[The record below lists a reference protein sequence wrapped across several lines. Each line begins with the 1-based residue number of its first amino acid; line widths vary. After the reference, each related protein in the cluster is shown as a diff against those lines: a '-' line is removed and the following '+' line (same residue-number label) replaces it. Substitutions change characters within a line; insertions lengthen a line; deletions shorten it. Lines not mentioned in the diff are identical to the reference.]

1 MAFGGRKAAA
11 LLFAGDILIFAFSLW
26 LTLLL
31 RYGAVPSSI
40 LYWTHLQVF
49 GILFAVW
56 ALVFYMAG
64 LYSKRVLLLQYELT
78 GAIVRTQLLNITL
91 AALFF
96 FIVPG
101 IGLAPKTNL
110 GVYLVISLA
119 LVLVWRL
126 QIVPRITKP
135 GFRDRAAFIGSGP
148 DAHELVAEVNKNP
161 RYHLEFKVVM
171 APEQVIND
179 LDGFAERL
187 VKEKVTVLVMDTTAP
202 NLGPLL
208 PSIYGLAF
216 LDRQYEF
223 ADLYRMYEEV
233 FDRVPLSLLR
243 YEWFLKNISLPSV
256 GMYAAIKRAI
266 DVLGGLLMGLATL
279 LILPFV
285 ALALQFEYPGSVF
298 ITQMRMGRNGSRIK
312 TYKFRSMRFGDR
324 SAWEGED
331 ENTVTRVGNVLR
343 RTSLDEFPQ
352 FVNVLRGE
360 LSLIGPRNDVEALG
374 RRLAEAIP
382 YYNIRYVVKPG
393 ITGWAQINQQYE
405 QGKLSPQSIED
416 TKVRLAYDFY
426 YIKNRSL
433 ALDILIA
440 LRTIKR
446 MLFRVSNW

>member
-1 MAFGGRKAAA
+1 MTIGGRMGPV
-11 LLFAGDILIFAFSLW
+11 LLFAGDIAVFALSLW
-26 LTLLL
+26 LTLFV
-31 RYGAVPSSI
+31 RYGAAPSWN
-40 LYWTHLQVF
+40 LFADHF
-49 GILFAVW
+49 GPFLILFAIW
-56 ALVFYMAG
+56 ILIFFMSG
-64 LYSKRVLLLQYELT
+64 LYEKGIIFFQKNLSDALLK
-78 GAIVRTQLLNITL
+78 TQFLNIVL

-96 FIVPG
+96 FVIPYFG
-101 IGLAPKTNL
+101 ITPKTILAIYL
-110 GVYLVISLA
+110 GVSLA
-119 LVLVWRL
+119 LIFFWRL
-126 QIVPRITKP
+126 VVFPKLSRRRMAQE
-135 GFRDRAAFIGSGP
+135 ALLIGNGTEVDELFVEVNGNSRYPVHFERVIDPASPTYKEELGETLRNTQ
-148 DAHELVAEVNKNP
+148 AELV
-161 RYHLEFKVVM
+161 VVDV
-171 APEQVIND
+171 END
-179 LDGFAERL
+179 SIQPF
-187 VKEKVTVLVMDTTAP
+187 
-202 NLGPLL
+202 L
-208 PSIYGLAF
+208 PVIYGRAF
-216 LDRQYEF
+216 VRKEIQF
-223 ADLYRMYEEV
+223 ADFHQLYEEV

-331 ENTVTRVGNVLR
+331 ENTITRVGNVLR